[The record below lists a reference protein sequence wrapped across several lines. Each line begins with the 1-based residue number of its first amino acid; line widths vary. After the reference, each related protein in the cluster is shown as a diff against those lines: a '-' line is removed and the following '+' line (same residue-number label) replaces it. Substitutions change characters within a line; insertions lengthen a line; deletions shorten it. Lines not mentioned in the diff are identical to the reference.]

1 MFFPNKPDED
11 WYWLVV
17 LNIVYLSLFH
27 IVSSVFAEVFL
38 TLIVW
43 KKYSASIPSTRMA
56 KESTVVKKEIRWA
69 GPSQRRREQRRVR
82 GVVNYCPSIGSQ
94 NRAQVYRCRS
104 PSIKGR
110 SALVNIRRKALLSSV
125 GFRKHMTSRSPR
137 SVICDSSALRS
148 SISDLFDFWWE
159 ILSHFFDHSSIDSNQ
174 FKQEDATASV

>member
-27 IVSSVFAEVFL
+27 IVSSVFAEFSL

-43 KKYSASIPSTRMA
+43 KKYSASIPSTRMT
-56 KESTVVKKEIRWA
+56 KESTVVKKKIRWA

-94 NRAQVYRCRS
+94 NRSQVYRCRS
-104 PSIKGR
+104 PRIKGEPPSLWAIKAFKKGVLYHGEDCNR
-110 SALVNIRRKALLSSV
+110 GPKNDPPILEPAFLLVNRWSYMTYLLGCLPLAWSIACQLSTVAL
-125 GFRKHMTSRSPR
+125 
-137 SVICDSSALRS
+137 
-148 SISDLFDFWWE
+148 
-159 ILSHFFDHSSIDSNQ
+159 
-174 FKQEDATASV
+174 